1 MSISKKH
8 AGVML
13 LLALAAT
20 SVGLNACKTTTGAVN
35 KTTEAAARV
44 LLPPSEEVK
53 LGAQL
58 SAETEKELTIHADA
72 DVQKYI
78 SALGQKVAAAAK
90 GRTPDGIT
98 FTFKVVDDPATVNAF
113 AMPGGY
119 IYIYSGLLLKAESE
133 AEVIG
138 VLGHEVAHVT
148 QRHVA
153 ERLVAAYGLQTVTDM
168 AIGKNPGQLSQIA
181 AGLAANGY
189 LLKYGRDQERESDR
203 VGLSYVLRA
212 GYNPQGMVSF
222 FEKLA
227 AGGPRP
233 PVILSSHPDPAD
245 RAEELQKLIAK
256 QSSVPKKTGEEEF
269 EAMSPKFK
277 SPAATTPPA
286 EPAPETTTDAETTK

>member
-1 MSISKKH
+1 MPGSKKDV
-8 AGVML
+8 GVIL
-13 LLALAAT
+13 VAALAAT
-20 SVGLNACKTTTGAVN
+20 SLGLGACKTTTGAVN
-35 KTTEAAARV
+35 KTAEAAARV

-58 SAETEKELTIHADA
+58 SAETEKELTLHADA

-78 SALGQKVAAAAK
+78 STLGQKVAAAAK
-90 GRTPDGIT
+90 GRTPEGIT
-98 FTFKVVDDPATVNAF
+98 FTFKVVDDPTTVNAF

-119 IYIYSGLLLKAESE
+119 IYVYSGLLLEAESE

-148 QRHVA
+148 QRHIA
-153 ERLVAAYGLQTVTDM
+153 ERLVAAYGLQAVTDM
-168 AIGKNPGQLSQIA
+168 AIGKNPGQISQIA

-189 LLKYGRDQERESDR
+189 LLKYGRDQESESDR
-203 VGLSYVLRA
+203 VGLSFVLRA

-222 FEKLA
+222 FQKLA

-245 RAEELQKLIAK
+245 RAKELQELIAK
-256 QSSVPKKTGEEEF
+256 QSNVPKKTGEEEF
-269 EAMSPKFK
+269 KAMYPKFK

-286 EPAPETTTDAETTK
+286 EPAPDATTDAEGAK

>member
-269 EAMSPKFK
+269 EAMYPKFK

>member
-13 LLALAAT
+13 LIALAAT

-269 EAMSPKFK
+269 EAMYPKFK

>member
-1 MSISKKH
+1 
-8 AGVML
+8 ML

-269 EAMSPKFK
+269 EAMYPKFK

>member
-13 LLALAAT
+13 LIALATT
-20 SVGLNACKTTTGAVN
+20 SVALNACKTTTGAVN

-168 AIGKNPGQLSQIA
+168 AIGKNPGQISQIA

-245 RAEELQKLIAK
+245 RARELQKLIAK

-269 EAMSPKFK
+269 EAMYPKFK